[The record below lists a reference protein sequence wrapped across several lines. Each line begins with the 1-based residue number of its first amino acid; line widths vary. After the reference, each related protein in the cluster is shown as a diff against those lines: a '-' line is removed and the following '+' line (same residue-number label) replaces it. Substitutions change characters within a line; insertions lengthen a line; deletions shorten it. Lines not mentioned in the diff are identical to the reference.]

1 MKKLLIGY
9 DGSAPA
15 KKALLDLES
24 AGISDPVEAVV
35 LSVADVWLPSP
46 VTNPDSTPGGAV
58 PHPSKTALMAFA
70 EAQRLSKEG
79 AFLLGKLFPKWRI
92 VPEAV
97 AGSPAWALVQAAE
110 ERKSDLVVIGAH
122 AQPILDRYLFGSIAA
137 EVVTAAPCSVRIGR
151 PTNGQYLVEEKPKVF
166 LAVDGSNDSALAYRE
181 VVGRNWPKDASFRIA
196 TVLDSKI
203 VDALAGGQIKESVR
217 DHFSGLAENIAGLAT
232 RIAEELRSKG
242 FVAESYVGEGNP
254 RSELLKAAEEWS
266 ADCIFVGARGLHHD
280 FRRRLGTVASAVARR
295 AHCTVEV
302 VRGQRR
308 SSS

>member
-9 DGSAPA
+9 DGSKPA

-24 AGISDPVEAVV
+24 AGIPDPVEATV
-35 LSVADVWLPSP
+35 LSVADVWLPSS
-46 VTNPDSTPGGAV
+46 VTSPNATPRGAL

-79 AFLLGKLFPKWRI
+79 AHLLGRLFPEWRI

-97 AGSPAWALVQAAE
+97 AGSPAWALVQMAE

-137 EVVTAAPCSVRIGR
+137 EIVTAAPCSVRICR
-151 PTNGQYLVEEKPKVF
+151 PTESQYMDGDKLKVF
-166 LAVDGSNDSALAYRE
+166 LAIDGSNDSALAYRE
-181 VVGRNWPKDASFRIA
+181 VLERNWPKDASFRIA

-203 VDALAGGQIKESVR
+203 VDSLAGGQLMESVR
-217 DHFSGLAENIAGLAT
+217 EHFSGLAENIAALAA

-242 FVAESYVGEGNP
+242 FAAESFIVEGNP

-266 ADCIFVGARGLHHD
+266 ADCILIGARGLHHD

-302 VRGQRR
+302 VRRQRL
-308 SSS
+308 SA